1 MAVTFEHDD
10 PRNRSQS
17 PRASYNGIII
27 HDHHGD
33 SRAAWYE
40 RYHNF
45 RVMRR
50 SGDARKDSGT
60 ALLATLALGLFFWVI
75 VFAVL
80 ISVNPAGH

>member
-1 MAVTFEHDD
+1 MAVTFDHDD
-10 PRNRSQS
+10 PRHRSQTG
-17 PRASYNGIII
+17 GIII
-27 HDHHGD
+27 HDHRGD

-50 SGDARKDSGT
+50 AGDAHKDSGT

-75 VFAVL
+75 IFAVL
-80 ISVNPAGH
+80 LSVTPSSH